1 MKKTSKFLICAVV
14 SLAATVHAQNIRPG
28 QYDYAV
34 TSEMFGMKIPIN
46 FKQCVT
52 QKDVESNNAYV
63 NQKGAEGCSTPVVQR
78 DGSNI
83 AIKYTCISPKM
94 TGEGRGTIGAD
105 SFTINMNVIHTT
117 WGTAWSKRKWQLSG
131 WEIAREYVRKID
143 KNMTMVRVL
152 IA

>member
-1 MKKTSKFLICAVV
+1 MRFLVISVAAI
-14 SLAATVHAQNIRPG
+14 SLLTTYAAHAQNIRPG

-52 QKDVESNNAYV
+52 QKDVESNNAYA

-83 AIKYTCISPKM
+83 AIKYTCTSPRM

-105 SFTINMNVIHTT
+105 SFTINMNVIQHDLGNSVVKTQVS
-117 WGTAWSKRKWQLSG
+117 AKRLG
-131 WEIAREYVRKID
+131 D
-143 KNMTMVRVL
+143 C
-152 IA
+152 

>member
-14 SLAATVHAQNIRPG
+14 SLAATAHAQNIRPG

-105 SFTINMNVIHTT
+105 SFTINMNVIQHDMGNSVVKTQV
-117 WGTAWSKRKWQLSG
+117 AAKRLG
-131 WEIAREYVRKID
+131 D
-143 KNMTMVRVL
+143 C
-152 IA
+152 

>member
-1 MKKTSKFLICAVV
+1 MKNLSKYLILLIV
-14 SLAATVHAQNIRPG
+14 SLAAAAQAQNIKPG

-34 TSEMFGMKIPIN
+34 TSEMFGMKIPIT

-78 DGSNI
+78 DGGNI
-83 AIKYTCISPKM
+83 AIKYTCSSPKM

-105 SFTINMNVIHTT
+105 SFTINMNVIQHDMGNSVVKTQV
-117 WGTAWSKRKWQLSG
+117 AAKRLG
-131 WEIAREYVRKID
+131 D
-143 KNMTMVRVL
+143 C
-152 IA
+152 

>member
-1 MKKTSKFLICAVV
+1 MKSTLKIGLVIIGFVAGM
-14 SLAATVHAQNIRPG
+14 AHAQNIKPG

-63 NQKGAEGCSTPVVQR
+63 NQKGSEGCTPPVVQR

-83 AIKYTCISPKM
+83 TIKYTCSNPKT
-94 TGEGRGTIGAD
+94 TGEGKGTISAE
-105 SFTINMNVIHTT
+105 SFSIQVNVTQHDMGNSVAKTQV
-117 WGTAWSKRKWQLSG
+117 TAKRVG
-131 WEIAREYVRKID
+131 D
-143 KNMTMVRVL
+143 C
-152 IA
+152 